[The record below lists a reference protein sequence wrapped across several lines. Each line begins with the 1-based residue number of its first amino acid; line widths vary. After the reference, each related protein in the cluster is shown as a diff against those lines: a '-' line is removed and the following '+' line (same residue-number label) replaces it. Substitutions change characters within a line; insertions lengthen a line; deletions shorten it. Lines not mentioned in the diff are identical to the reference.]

1 LRHRSDIKGSG
12 EVRPTDFVVSLQQYP
27 LDAVF
32 LEGLLAKTFEALG
45 RPSAKARFLA
55 STLLKAA
62 HRPPTQQQG
71 QDEAL
76 QRHLVRTWI
85 SPHRGRRPETLSVP
99 GERND
104 PSCLP

>member
-1 LRHRSDIKGSG
+1 MRHPSDIKGS
-12 EVRPTDFVVSLQQYP
+12 EVRPADFVVPLQQYA

-32 LEGLLAKTFEALG
+32 LEGLLAKAFEALG

-62 HRPPTQQQG
+62 HRPPTQQQS
-71 QDEAL
+71 QDVAL
-76 QRHLVRTWI
+76 QRHLARTWI
-85 SPHRGRRPETLSVP
+85 SSRRGRRPETLSVL

-104 PSCLP
+104 PLCLP